1 MKYADRVARLEG
13 LIEISRSLNSTL
25 SLRPL
30 LNMIVVAARELTQ
43 TEACSILL
51 VDRKSGQLYFEAATN
66 LPGIHSIVVPMKD
79 SVAGWVVRTG
89 EPIVVP
95 DVSNDPRFYRKADEQ
110 SAFTTRSIL
119 AIPLNTRNK
128 VIGVLEAINKMGEE
142 GFTEEDTELMSVLA
156 DQAAVAVQNA
166 LLFQQSD
173 LISEIVHEMRTPL
186 SAIVS
191 YAELMQRPDVTV
203 SQCQQFAGIV
213 MREAERLGGLAS
225 NFLELARLESGRAHL
240 AQDPIDLSTVIRM
253 AVNVLI
259 PQADAKQIRLAV
271 DAPVT
276 LPFVVGDAQRLHQ
289 VMLNLLGN
297 AIKYCHAGDSVTVT
311 VTEGDGCLTVSIADT
326 GPIRSA
332 IMGPT
337 ISCRNNELA
346 PMMMATTNTGESPA
360 THLRPFL
367 SRGEHGKRGAGG
379 WPGPHHHAADHR
391 GSQRGDHR
399 QQRGGA
405 GDDVHVDAAGGVEQ
419 TFRSAATVFAAIR
432 WRCPLRAG

>member
-311 VTEGDGCLTVSIADT
+311 VMEGDGCLTVSVADT
-326 GPIRSA
+326 GPGIPAKALPRIFDRFYRVAS
-332 IMGPT
+332 T
-337 ISCRNNELA
+337 ENEEL
-346 PMMMATTNTGESPA
+346 
-360 THLRPFL
+360 
-367 SRGEHGKRGAGG
+367 GAGLG
-379 WPGPHHHAADHR
+379 LTIT
-391 GSQRGDHR
+391 R
-399 QQRGGA
+399 QIIEAHKGEITVSSEEGQGTTFTLTLP
-405 GDDVHVDAAGGVEQ
+405 VE
-419 TFRSAATVFAAIR
+419 
-432 WRCPLRAG
+432 